1 MFARRQPGTAS
12 ANQLNS
18 FPTTQD
24 TKTPPA
30 TCAPDDADALNR
42 STDFFEHAM
51 STLADITSSFR
62 TKPSEKARAAADR
75 EAILADP
82 GFGKHF
88 TDHMISID
96 WTTERGWH
104 DAEVRA
110 YGPLMLD
117 PAASV
122 LHYAQEIFE
131 GLKAYRHADGS
142 IWTFRPQANA
152 ERMQRSARRLALPE
166 LPTELFVESIRQLV
180 KADANW
186 VPSAP
191 ETSLYLRP
199 FTIANESFLGVR
211 SAQRAAYYVIASP
224 AGPYFAKG
232 VAPVSIW
239 LSTEYA
245 RAAKGGTGA
254 AKCGGNYAASLLP
267 QKEAYDN
274 GCAQVLFLDP
284 LEGKY
289 LEELGG
295 MNVFLVKKDGTL
307 VTPELSGSILEG
319 VTRASIIQL
328 ARDRGITV
336 EERKVT
342 AQEWRDGMA
351 SGDVVEAFACG
362 TAAVVTP
369 IAALK
374 GPGFVAGDE
383 NAPAGKLTMSLR
395 QELTDIQYGRRADP
409 HGWMTRLV

>member
-1 MFARRQPGTAS
+1 MPIHLKRPS
-12 ANQLNS
+12 N
-18 FPTTQD
+18 
-24 TKTPPA
+24 
-30 TCAPDDADALNR
+30 
-42 STDFFEHAM
+42 M
-51 STLADITSSFR
+51 STSTSSSHSPISFKTTR
-62 TKPSEKARAAADR
+62 SPAARAQAQR
-75 EAILADP
+75 EAILANP

-88 TDHMISID
+88 TDHMVSID
-96 WTTERGWH
+96 WTKEQGWH
-104 DAEVRA
+104 DAQVLP
-110 YGPLMLD
+110 YGPLQLD

-142 IWTFRPQANA
+142 IWTFRPQANG

-166 LPTELFVESIRQLV
+166 LPVDLFVESLKQLV
-180 KADANW
+180 AADADW

-191 ETSLYLRP
+191 ETSLYIRP
-199 FTIANESFLGVR
+199 FMIANESFLGVR
-211 SAQRAAYYVIASP
+211 AAQRAAYYVIASP

-239 LSTEYA
+239 LSTDYA

-267 QKEAYDN
+267 QQEAYEN

-284 LEGKY
+284 LESKY

-295 MNVFLVKKDGTL
+295 MNVFLVMKDGTL

-328 ARDRGITV
+328 ARDRGHEV
-336 EERKVT
+336 QERKVSID
-342 AQEWRDGMA
+342 EWREGVA
-351 SGDVVEAFACG
+351 SGQVAETFACG

-374 GPGFVAGDE
+374 SRNFSVGDE
-383 NAPAGKLTMSLR
+383 SAPAGKVTMALR
-395 QELTDIQYGRRADP
+395 QELTDIQHGRAEDR

>member
-1 MFARRQPGTAS
+1 
-12 ANQLNS
+12 
-18 FPTTQD
+18 
-24 TKTPPA
+24 
-30 TCAPDDADALNR
+30 
-42 STDFFEHAM
+42 M
-51 STLADITSSFR
+51 STLTEKVQASSLQFR
-62 TKPSEKARAAADR
+62 ATRSTAARVAAER

-88 TDHMISID
+88 TDHMVSID
-96 WTTERGWH
+96 WTLERGWH
-104 DAEVRA
+104 DAQLKP
-110 YGPLMLD
+110 YGPLSLD

-131 GLKAYRHADGS
+131 GLKAYRHQDGS

-152 ERMQRSARRLALPE
+152 ERLQRSARRLALPE
-166 LPTELFVESIRQLV
+166 LPTDIFIESIRQLV
-180 KADANW
+180 QADADW

-199 FTIANESFLGVR
+199 FMIANESFLGVR

-245 RAAKGGTGA
+245 RAGKGGTGA

-267 QKEAYDN
+267 QRQAYDN
-274 GCAQVLFLDP
+274 GCAQVLFLDTQ
-284 LEGKY
+284 ENKY

-295 MNVFLVKKDGTL
+295 MNVFLVCKDGTL
-307 VTPELSGSILEG
+307 LTPELSGSILEG
-319 VTRASIIQL
+319 VTRSSIIQL
-328 ARDRGITV
+328 ARDRGHRV
-336 EERKVT
+336 QERKVS
-342 AQEWRDGMA
+342 AQEWRDGFA
-351 SGDVVEAFACG
+351 SGEIVEAFACG
-362 TAAVVTP
+362 TAAVITP

-383 NAPAGKLTMSLR
+383 NAPAGELTMSLR
-395 QELTDIQYGRRADP
+395 KELTDIQYGRVADR
-409 HGWMTRLV
+409 HGWLTRLA